1 MASEKLVEAALK
13 RNADDNITAMVVLI
27 RPIEQETT
35 RQRPR
40 LSLVKA
46 ASVPAS
52 LSALSQLAQQAETTV
67 G

>member
-1 MASEKLVEAALK
+1 
-13 RNADDNITAMVVLI
+13 MVVLL

-52 LSALSQLAQQAETTV
+52 LSALSQHAQQAETAV